1 MGNNN
6 HLICWEENNI
16 KKWDMVIEADRN
28 NFLMNLLQNPDV
40 DKHTIF
46 IIPCSN
52 GFVNGIWLW
61 AKSHKD
67 NRVDFRNFYEDY
79 GDPYTPS
86 PVKEENKK
94 FLQELYEKN
103 SDNTKYGWISPDGK
117 YFHCGYQGHNAL
129 AEKICFGM
137 VTTDNAEYYLESHGW
152 CKVYKS
158 LFEDRY
164 RVYVGDG
171 FVITNAQMKVLLD
184 MGLEDAEDL
193 SNMLCRE

>member
-1 MGNNN
+1 MHYDLPETNQSANTIGRQQ
-6 HLICWEENNI
+6 
-16 KKWDMVIEADRN
+16 EA
-28 NFLMNLLQNPDV
+28 PDFG
-40 DKHTIF
+40 HGECQRI
-46 IIPCSN
+46 
-52 GFVNGIWLW
+52 
-61 AKSHKD
+61 
-67 NRVDFRNFYEDY
+67 
-79 GDPYTPS
+79 
-86 PVKEENKK
+86 
-94 FLQELYEKN
+94 YEKN

-152 CKVYKS
+152 CNVYKS
-158 LFEDRY
+158 LFEDKY